1 MLRNWAAGSTC
12 PPALRESR
20 RWEQRCGCYCCWG
33 CQGCYAAPLPCPVR
47 SVVRVLRLLGSG
59 YPSESPFRKA
69 HPGEGA
75 ATEAPQRPIIS
86 FFCPLRRVAYGCGPV
101 DTWPPVPSFPGL
113 FVLLRGGLLLPG
125 LPMASGA
132 MRCSSSSTVSFIKTH
147 LLPVKS
153 PSVIAHQCPCESA
166 VLLPGCG
173 LAPFDTSFPGLPL
186 LSPGTP
192 LTLSGAMRCS
202 SSSIRSSFILSTS
215 FLFASC
221 ELQTRPPGPGGCP
234 RL

>member
-20 RWEQRCGCYCCWG
+20 RWEQRYGRYCCWG

-86 FFCPLRRVAYGCGPV
+86 PFLPAAPCGLRLRPSRHLAPGALVPRIVRIVAWGVVVAGVTNGVGSDALLELFDLELFHVAAFSLSRV
-101 DTWPPVPSFPGL
+101 
-113 FVLLRGGLLLPG
+113 
-125 LPMASGA
+125 
-132 MRCSSSSTVSFIKTH
+132 
-147 LLPVKS
+147 
-153 PSVIAHQCPCESA
+153 SVISRALVAQ
-166 VLLPGCG
+166 CG
-173 LAPFDTSFPGLPL
+173 LALPSGFAVPSGFALPDGFCPALHWLPGWP
-186 LSPGTP
+186 S
-192 LTLSGAMRCS
+192 
-202 SSSIRSSFILSTS
+202 
-215 FLFASC
+215 
-221 ELQTRPPGPGGCP
+221 
-234 RL
+234 